1 MIVGIRWMVCE
12 ELLVI
17 ASEWGGGVHPCRGEN
32 LEFLDAGV
40 WIELPMWI
48 CVAWV

>member
-17 ASEWGGGVHPCRGEN
+17 ASEWGGGGCILAEER
-32 LEFLDAGV
+32 
-40 WIELPMWI
+40 I
-48 CVAWV
+48 